1 MRWLV
6 VIAVAVVLAGCGSTP
21 EAPQPA
27 DDLRDTTPEVS
38 VSRSWQQ
45 HVSYGQATAGDALPP
60 VLADGRIVVADR
72 RGWIRARAPGNGR
85 REWRMRVEEG
95 VSGGPGIHG
104 DLVVVGTRSGRV
116 IAMEAPDGEQR
127 WQARVSSEVLSV
139 PSVGENRVVVR
150 SADGRVYGFDADT
163 GAQRWVH
170 DTSVPSLTLR
180 GTSDPV
186 RGGDHVLVGFD
197 NGVLKALDATSGE
210 VAWEVT
216 LSDPR
221 GSADLDR
228 VRDVDATPVVRDGV
242 VYAVAYRGVVAA
254 VDLQSGETAWDR
266 ELSSHVGLAVDGER
280 VYVSGERGRIWAVD
294 RRTGAAIWRQNDTE
308 GLEASPP
315 TVHGDFVVFGDDRG
329 RLTVLSRQD
338 GRILGRVAVRDDTPI
353 SEAPVSDGEAVY
365 VLTDDGHLTRY
376 RLRALDS
383 GSDAE

>member
-6 VIAVAVVLAGCGSTP
+6 VIAVALVLAGCGSTP

-27 DDLRDTTPEVS
+27 DKLRDTTPEVS
-38 VSRSWQQ
+38 VSRSWQH

-60 VLADGRIVVADR
+60 VLEDGRIHVADQ
-72 RGWIRARAPGNGR
+72 RGWIRARARDKGR
-85 REWRMRVEEG
+85 REWRMRAEEG
-95 VSGGPGIHG
+95 VSGGPGIRG

-116 IAMEAPDGEQR
+116 MALEAPDGEQR

-163 GAQRWVH
+163 GSQRWVH

-186 RGGDHVLVGFD
+186 RAGDYVLVGFD
-197 NGVLKALDATSGE
+197 NGVLKALEAASGE
-210 VAWEVT
+210 AAWEVT

-242 VYAVAYRGVVAA
+242 VYAVAYRGVLAA
-254 VDLQSGETAWDR
+254 VDLGSGEVAWDR
-266 ELSSHVGLAVDGER
+266 ELSSHIGLAVDDER

-315 TVHGDFVVFGDDRG
+315 TVHGDFIVFGDDTG

-365 VLTDDGHLTRY
+365 VFTDDGHLTRY

-383 GSDAE
+383 ESDGE